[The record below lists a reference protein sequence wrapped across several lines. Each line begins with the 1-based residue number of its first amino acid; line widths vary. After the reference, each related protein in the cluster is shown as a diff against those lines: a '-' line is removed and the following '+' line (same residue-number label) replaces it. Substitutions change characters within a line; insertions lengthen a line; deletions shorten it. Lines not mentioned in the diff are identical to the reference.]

1 MSPDTDALNADAFI
15 VNVAVWAEAE
25 LVDVEVLSLT
35 DDLLELG
42 GKIAN
47 YRIIVGRG
55 IVTLYGCRMDSRAG
69 NGRQTLCQPAIKAIA
84 GGSRRNAED
93 PLPGLGSGRISLRK
107 NHQHWIVARITH
119 PSLDQC

>member
-25 LVDVEVLSLT
+25 LVDVEVFSLT

-55 IVTLYGCRMDSRAG
+55 VVTLYGCRMIRAPE
-69 NGRQTLCQPAIKAIA
+69 TA
-84 GGSRRNAED
+84 GKHSANQRSRR
-93 PLPGLGSGRISLRK
+93 LPAVPGETLKIRCPGSEAGEFLCEK
-107 NHQHWIVARITH
+107 IT
-119 PSLDQC
+119 STG